1 MGFLRFLNFEYKNYI
16 ASLLTT
22 YDFIYSKQY
31 GTESSAYK
39 DVILQNFVTI
49 GKKNLTS
56 IENSMFKPYFSK
68 IKYSKILDFRTR
80 VHLLRD
86 KIKSM
91 VLSKIEIYSMM
102 FERHIDYRELA
113 SNSVKLHAMQKK
125 TMIEFRHLFS
135 IGSKNIKLNRE
146 AIMFELCVLEKKY
159 VSSQL
164 KKHYLESLIDVK
176 YRAGSVYTNDNSKNR
191 FSFYNSSNIAIFA
204 RNNDNVFRI
213 AKFTLN
219 AAELLGLKKHE
230 ISGKALTEFMPP
242 QISAMHDRIMLN
254 YMNGNNNS
262 NKKGRIITV
271 VKSKKNISRSVVIL
285 PKLDYLMS
293 DDIYIGA
300 LISIRKKN
308 HYPLL
313 FTDIA
318 GKIVGWNN
326 QALKVLSDKS
336 SLSTESLFAMYPRLF
351 MAYYPEIK
359 RSLMSNENTTQIQYE
374 MLDNKNLDDL
384 SSNENELTEFNMTT
398 VGDLR
403 ANNSKVYDVFQFQ
416 MFSKTES
423 INEDAI
429 DSQDEETKPP
439 ADSKNRLSNSNWTK
453 FKSDLKTKDIM
464 PKTFKLVAELITQ
477 QRKAILK
484 NLTKIVRVKVS
495 LETNHYQRHATLR
508 EISLQTI
515 QKTSNRAKQFFRLF
529 AENNPNLLM
538 EVLMIS
544 PEALNTIYRICGY
557 KHQMKAIMKDYKGT
571 KSYNTPKSTKLLS
584 DSQIS
589 GMSQLIQN
597 SKAIIE
603 NEGNILGVMHELNE
617 DWIINEVAEDG
628 ELSNTLKNTEP
639 QQRLIHTESIYKR
652 IEDLGVNREDSPVL
666 NITEKT
672 NNQQTPGRYT
682 NLDVPKKSTYISLDP
697 SSEVSNGEQLHTEE
711 FVTVQLSEIIDNPMF
726 EADQTPIDDINNT
739 KSPFGSKSIAS
750 KLKSIS
756 FMGEFTRTRL
766 NQIRDNIG
774 YLKQTLVK
782 EYDLSKINKIIEIV
796 MAGMFTTYSNK
807 SKNTFKIMTTKM
819 SGQTGAN
826 GDIAHAGGSIQSS
839 GYTYGNL
846 LMSQNATLVNEA
858 EIDFSDKDSIS
869 EIRYENTDPLKTIEH
884 NDDPSTFFNSSS
896 KRSVKEDLNS
906 HQVRKRIK
914 SSASRMKYKYCEYML
929 YLTTTV
935 LISILIVVKVLYDQS
950 ISQLYLYEQQINRFG
965 NLLRPLSFVFKE
977 SVKSFVVEELQIN
990 PELLVHKSFLYLSHN
1005 KHYLDAFS
1013 RQVRQTKEFYNSDL
1027 NTRFSFL
1034 PGIPAKDI
1042 SVFGYEYTV
1051 LAEYSAAY
1059 RLLSQRGINYNGDE
1073 IYPTWEDLRNQT
1085 AILYQTL
1092 ILSFEKEEKQSVV
1105 NLKNVYFYFNMS
1117 FISNCVI
1124 SVCIVLIILIIGY
1137 LIHSQM
1143 KDIRDLL
1150 LKVDKA
1156 KFKLA
1161 LKKLNRNTFEID
1173 DYGNTGKREFKDI
1186 ITSNLRNIEVAD
1198 QGEEKDNRKNKKNN
1212 EKPKKKKQS
1221 LLTASNQ
1228 SRSNQAERPYLRVN
1242 QNTVSYSTFSSFK
1255 RTPKKNLKIL
1265 AVWMSLLMLLV
1276 NMPNIVNFF
1285 YLTSFYSDLLG
1296 SLNSS
1301 TSLTLASSS
1310 FYMLSALNYRGMFEN
1325 TTTKTNQVFDYSLL
1339 KLRSKLESFIVKA
1352 KDLNDRLLVDN
1363 FATLQVCQTSIASMA
1378 KTTNKSLQ
1386 NELCLYSSGG
1396 YSDYTWKKGLHELAF
1411 YYDKVDA
1418 LESTKQNLQIY
1429 FTSTEFIKKDL
1440 KLFYMTLTI
1449 RELNLNFMAKILDMI
1464 SDSSNTS
1471 NTLLSVYVCLVVIF
1485 VAYCKLWWI
1494 RGKLKL
1500 VADLK
1505 ITFLIMND
1513 EIIDNMY
1520 IKAYFGYEIG
1530 G

>member
-1 MGFLRFLNFEYKNYI
+1 MGFLRFLNYEYQNYI
-16 ASLLTT
+16 ASLITA

-91 VLSKIEIYSMM
+91 VLGKIEIYSLM
-102 FERHIDYRELA
+102 FERHIDYRELVGNA
-113 SNSVKLHAMQKK
+113 VKLYAMQKK
-125 TMIEFRHLFS
+125 TMKEFRELFS
-135 IGSKNIKLNRE
+135 IESKNIKLNRE
-146 AIMFELCVLEKKY
+146 AIMFELCVLEKQY

-164 KKHYLESLIDVK
+164 KKHYHESLIDVK

-204 RNNDNVFRI
+204 RNNNNVFRI

-230 ISGKALTEFMPP
+230 IFGKELSEFMPP
-242 QISAMHDRIMLN
+242 QIAAMHDRIMLN

-262 NKKGRIITV
+262 NKKGRIRTV
-271 VKSKKNISRSVVIL
+271 VKSKRNISRSVVIL

-300 LISIRKKN
+300 LISVRKKN

-336 SLSTESLFAMYPRLF
+336 TLSTESLFALYPRLF
-351 MAYYPEIK
+351 MAYYPEVR
-359 RSLMSNENTTQIQYE
+359 RSLMSKENTTQIQYE

-403 ANNSKVYDVFQFQ
+403 ANSSKEYDVFQFQ

-423 INEDAI
+423 INEDAM
-429 DSQDEETKPP
+429 DSHDEETKPLS
-439 ADSKNRLSNSNWTK
+439 DSKNRLLNSNWAK
-453 FKSDLKTKDIM
+453 FKSDLKTKDIL
-464 PKTFKLVAELITQ
+464 PKTFKLVAELITL

-484 NLTKIVRVKVS
+484 NLTKIVRVKIS

-529 AENNPNLLM
+529 ADNNPNLLM

-557 KHQMKAIMKDYKGT
+557 KHQLKAIMKDYKGT
-571 KSYNTPKSTKLLS
+571 KSYSTHKSSKLQS

-603 NEGNILGVMHELNE
+603 NEGNISGVLQELNE
-617 DWIINEVAEDG
+617 DSVINEVAEDG
-628 ELSNTLKNTEP
+628 DLSNSVKNTEA
-639 QQRLIHTESIYKR
+639 QQRLLHTESIYKR
-652 IEDLGVNREDSPVL
+652 IEDLGANREDSPVL
-666 NITEKT
+666 NVMEKA
-672 NNQQTPGRYT
+672 NNQQTPRRYT
-682 NLDVPKKSTYISLDP
+682 NLDVPKKSTYFSLDP
-697 SSEVSNGEQLHTEE
+697 SSEVSNGEQLYTEE
-711 FVTVQLSEIIDNPMF
+711 FVTVQLSEIRDILML
-726 EADQTPIDDINNT
+726 EADQTPIDNNNT

-750 KLKSIS
+750 KLKSLS
-756 FMGEFTRTRL
+756 FMGESTRARL
-766 NQIRDNIG
+766 SQIRDNIG

-807 SKNTFKIMTTKM
+807 SKKTFKNMTTKM
-819 SGQTGAN
+819 IGQTGAT

-839 GYTYGNL
+839 SYTYGNL

-869 EIRYENTDPLKTIEH
+869 EIRYENTDPLKTIVQ

-906 HQVRKRIK
+906 HQVRNRIK
-914 SSASRMKYKYCEYML
+914 SSASRMKYKYCEFML
-929 YLTTTV
+929 YLASTV

-950 ISQLYLYEQQINRFG
+950 ISQLYLYEKQINRFG

-977 SVKSFVVEELQIN
+977 SVKSFVVEELQID
-990 PELLVHKSFLYLSHN
+990 PELMIHKSFLYLSHN

-1013 RQVRQTKEFYNSDL
+1013 LQVRQTKEIYNSDL

-1051 LAEYSAAY
+1051 LAEYSEAY

-1085 AILYQTL
+1085 AILFQTL

-1105 NLKNVYFYFNMS
+1105 NLKNVYFYFNMN

-1186 ITSNLRNIEVAD
+1186 ITSNLRNIDVAD
-1198 QGEEKDNRKNKKNN
+1198 QGEEKNNRKNKKNI
-1212 EKPKKKKQS
+1212 EKPKKQKQS
-1221 LLTASNQ
+1221 LLTANNE
-1228 SRSNQAERPYLRVN
+1228 SRSKQAERPFLRVN

-1325 TTTKTNQVFDYSLL
+1325 TTIKTNQVFDYSLL

-1352 KDLNDRLLVDN
+1352 KDLNDRLLIDS

-1386 NELCLYSSGG
+1386 NEFCLYSSSG

-1418 LESTKQNLQIY
+1418 LGSTEQNLQTY
-1429 FTSTEFIKKDL
+1429 FTSTEFIKRDL

-1449 RELNLNFMAKILDMI
+1449 RELNLNFMVKILDLI

-1471 NTLLSVYVCLVVIF
+1471 NMLLAVYVCLVVIF
-1485 VAYCKLWWI
+1485 IAYYKLWWI

-1530 G
+1530 S